1 MLTAFMKEVE
11 ANGDPERVFPRLTFR
26 EAEESYSNSAGKLVN
41 AKFLKSI
48 SKSKSYHGLR
58 HSFMDRCKQREVYEA
73 MIKEVVG
80 HEIDDITS
88 GRYGKRYGVKVLRDA
103 ITKAGVWDFFPD
115 A

>member
-1 MLTAFMKEVE
+1 MKEVE

-26 EAEESYSNSAGKLVN
+26 EAEESCSNSAGKLVN

-48 SKSKSYHGLR
+48 SKSKSY

-103 ITKAGVWDFFPD
+103 ISNAGVWDFFPD